1 MDKKNINL
9 SGVIDLSKLGKKN
22 EPTSTSP
29 FVFDATEANFEV
41 EVIQKSLTVPV
52 ILDFWADWCGPC
64 KQLSPVLEKVVDEQQ
79 GAILLAK
86 IDTEANQQLAAAFKI
101 QSIPAVFVALQ
112 GKIAPLFQG
121 ALPEAQVRQV
131 VKQILELV
139 NKDLEGAEEA
149 EEAPPRAEIETAIE
163 LLNQGKW
170 SDADAHLEGLLKVN
184 PADEE
189 AKVLLI
195 QSTFLQRLVGKNIA
209 EVASAGFSTLEER
222 MQVADAL
229 IAMGNPQAAFALL
242 IEGVRQASGT
252 ERDVVKQRL
261 LDFFIMVGESAEV
274 LQARKDLTNA
284 LF

>member
-1 MDKKNINL
+1 MDKQNINL
-9 SGVIDLSKLGKKN
+9 SGVVDLSKLGKKS
-22 EPTSTSP
+22 EPTSSSQ
-29 FVFDATEANFEV
+29 FVFDATEANFEA

-64 KQLSPVLEKVVDEQQ
+64 KQLSPVLEKVVDEQN

-101 QSIPAVFVALQ
+101 QSIPSVFVALQ

-121 ALPEAQVRQV
+121 ALPEAQIRQV
-131 VKQILELV
+131 VNQILELV
-139 NKDLEGAEEA
+139 KKGLEGAEE
-149 EEAPPRAEIETAIE
+149 EQEAPPRAEIETAVE

-170 SDADAHLEGLLKVN
+170 SEADAHLNGLLRAN

-209 EVASAGFSTLEER
+209 EVASAGFSTLDER
-222 MQVADAL
+222 MLVADAMM
-229 IAMGNPQAAFALL
+229 AMGNPQAAFALL
-242 IEGVRQASGT
+242 IEGVRQSSGA

-261 LDFFIMVGESAEV
+261 LDFFIMVGDSPEV